1 MRLSA
6 RTEYAAIAAVE
17 LARRAAGPEPVRIR
31 AICAAQGVPGRFLV
45 QILLQLKAAGIVTST
60 RGAAGGYQLARPPEE
75 ITLEDVLRVV
85 EGPDELTTA
94 VTTELAARSRAA
106 NVLLDAWRHVSTA
119 EADALRGISF
129 AELAERTRVAAEPMY
144 YI

>member
-1 MRLSA
+1 
-6 RTEYAAIAAVE
+6 
-17 LARRAAGPEPVRIR
+17 
-31 AICAAQGVPGRFLV
+31 
-45 QILLQLKAAGIVTST
+45 
-60 RGAAGGYQLARPPEE
+60 
-75 ITLEDVLRVV
+75 DVLRVV